1 LWQQSL
7 LSSPRIGFA
16 IAKKRIAHAVVRNR
30 LRRVARESFR
40 QKLVELGSVD
50 IVILAQPAAAT
61 ANNQELFRS
70 LANHWRKIAAATSQL
85 NSKTTGTKEP
95 RGSNFDG

>member
-1 LWQQSL
+1 LWQQNL

-16 IAKKRIAHAVVRNR
+16 IAKKRIAHAVVRNK

-70 LANHWRKIAAATSQL
+70 LANHWRRIAAATSQK
-85 NSKTTGTKEP
+85 NSKITGTKDS
-95 RGSNFDG
+95 RGTNLDG